1 MIDITTV
8 PGYALDRTL
17 QLWRLPL
24 TVAQTALHQDRD
36 AMTWPPVIAFER
48 FEAGARE
55 RVGSV
60 LHDERLLGRARLQRT
75 KLAQLEKAVALE
87 AEAAQKDMEAE
98 AARRDRQQTAEERR
112 EAAQRQADEREQAL
126 ERDREKAQAA
136 VRRQAEEREHAE
148 ARLAEQ
154 RREATQVREVGA
166 KQKQLDA
173 EARALAKEDRAVQAK
188 GRALNLEDE
197 AERKKAVRKAARKNG
212 V

>member
-1 MIDITTV
+1 MIDITAL

-24 TVAQTALHQDRD
+24 TVAQTALRQDRD
-36 AMTWPPVIAFER
+36 AMTWPPVIVFER

-75 KLAQLEKAVALE
+75 KLQQLERAVLLEADAAQKE
-87 AEAAQKDMEAE
+87 AEAD
-98 AARRDRQQTAEERR
+98 AALRDRQQAADEHR

-126 ERDREKAQAA
+126 EREREKTKAA
-136 VRRQAEEREHAE
+136 VRRQAEERAQAE
-148 ARLAEQ
+148 ERLAEQ
-154 RREATQVREVGA
+154 RREATQVREVAA

-173 EARALAKEDRAVQAK
+173 EARALAKEERAVQAK
-188 GRALNLEDE
+188 GRALHLEDE
-197 AERKKAVRKAARKNG
+197 AKDKQAARKAARKNG
-212 V
+212 D